1 MTSSPLLKRQAFKS
15 SLRHQASSSELK
27 HQAWLTTHVR
37 NTENLAGLIC
47 PSDRSNR
54 LGLSISSGIVSPPKR
69 SASLVCPFYLALWN
83 NENFSLMVLDGV
95 YLGPDEWSQT
105 SYMFALID
113 QKVLSMGMTRGGP
126 PQCPIIHLSLSD
138 KVVVRWGMMDYP
150 FSSFWAP
157 MGAWNFS
164 TAFVQYFGYY
174 YCPHFPYTGLH
185 NFWDNRSGR
194 SSPHFLLILP

>member
-1 MTSSPLLKRQAFKS
+1 MTSSPLLKRQAFKL
-15 SLRHQASSSELK
+15 SLRHHASSSTLK

-69 SASLVCPFYLALWN
+69 PASLVYPFYLALWN
-83 NENFSLMVLDGV
+83 NENFSLMVPDGV
-95 YLGPDEWSQT
+95 YLSPDEWSQT
-105 SYMFALID
+105 SYMFALIG

-138 KVVVRWGMMDYP
+138 KVVVGLRYDGLSIFKFLGANGRVKLQHSFCTILWILLLP
-150 FSSFWAP
+150 AFSICR
-157 MGAWNFS
+157 
-164 TAFVQYFGYY
+164 TTQI
-174 YCPHFPYTGLH
+174 
-185 NFWDNRSGR
+185 WDNRSGR